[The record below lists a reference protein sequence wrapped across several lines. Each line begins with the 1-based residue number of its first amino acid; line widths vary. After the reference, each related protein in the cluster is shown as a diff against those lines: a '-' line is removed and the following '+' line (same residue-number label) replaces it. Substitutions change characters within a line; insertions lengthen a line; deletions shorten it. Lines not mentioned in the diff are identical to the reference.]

1 MADLKEYI
9 TDYLADVVGISI
21 EGRGTDAKTV
31 DKLTEAQ
38 IGKIFVRYITG
49 KDGDKIDRHFLMEE
63 GGKLFAFNGTYYED
77 ITEDTLEYLISET
90 MQNSNVGDVYCFNS
104 AKKITSACVLAL
116 SQEKECKFIPD
127 RRYAVFNN
135 CVLDIE
141 TGKIHEHSIKYRTDM
156 VLDFDYYPDKRFP
169 FWEEF
174 VQKTVPDAEMRT
186 ALQQF
191 CGAFLMDRQKT
202 KIEYICILC
211 GGGQNGKSVLCEAI
225 VQMFG
230 ERLVS
235 AYQPDQ
241 LFKSSQSMYYL
252 ADINGKMANYCDDM
266 SNKDF
271 SGGDFKQFVSGAP
284 FHGRHPYGNPFRITK
299 VPLMLCCANAIPP
312 NTDDSDGYYRR
323 LLPIICPNKVA
334 EKDKDPKLKDK
345 LSTDEA
351 RVGIFNW
358 LLEGYRQL
366 VKNEGK
372 IEIGDSIKDV
382 KENIKAE
389 ANSLRRWINDSNFAP
404 IASKDALPEQW
415 KPFTEWLKMYKEYC
429 HENGEGNP
437 KSPRSVSAMF
447 KELGYEVERR
457 PSGTWY
463 CIGYKSQVQPT
474 PQRASAPGVEAKAQ
488 AEEIKKEQEFHRE
501 YIEPRGR
508 IEDLPF

>member
-1 MADLKEYI
+1 MALKEYI
-9 TDYLADVVGISI
+9 TDYLADIVGISI
-21 EGRGTDAKTV
+21 EGRGTDAKSI

-38 IGKIFVRYITG
+38 IGMIFERYITG
-49 KDGDKIDRHFLMEE
+49 KDGDNIDRHFLMEE
-63 GGKLFAFNGTYYED
+63 GGKPFAYNGKCYEE
-77 ITEDTLEYLISET
+77 ITEETLEYVIKET
-90 MQNSNVGDVYCFNS
+90 MQNSKVGEVYCFNS
-104 AKKITSACVLAL
+104 AKKIADACLLSL
-116 SQEKECKFIPD
+116 SQEVDCKFSPD

-141 TGKIHEHSIKYRTDM
+141 TGKLHEHNIKYKTDM
-156 VLDFDYYPDKRFP
+156 VLDFDYFKDKRFP

-174 VQKTVPDAEMRT
+174 VQKTIPDEAMRK
-186 ALQQF
+186 AFQQF
-191 CGAFLMDRQKT
+191 CGAFLIDRTRT

-211 GGGQNGKSVLCEAI
+211 GGGQNGKSVLCEAV

-284 FHGRHPYGNPFRITK
+284 FHGRHPYGKPFRITK

-323 LLPIICPNKVA
+323 LLPISCPNKVA

-345 LSTDEA
+345 LSTPEA

-358 LLEGYRQL
+358 LLEGYQQL
-366 VKNEGK
+366 VANGGK

-382 KENIKAE
+382 KEHIKAE
-389 ANSLRRWINDSNFAP
+389 ANSLRRWINDSNFAR
-404 IASKDALPEQW
+404 IDAKDALPEQW
-415 KPFTEWLKMYKEYC
+415 KPFNEWMKMYKDYC
-429 HENGEGNP
+429 YQNGEGSL

-457 PSGTWY
+457 ASGTWY
-463 CIGYKSQVQPT
+463 CIGFKSQLHEQANEDKKDKEFREQYIQP
-474 PQRASAPGVEAKAQ
+474 QGKLD
-488 AEEIKKEQEFHRE
+488 
-501 YIEPRGR
+501 
-508 IEDLPF
+508 DLPF